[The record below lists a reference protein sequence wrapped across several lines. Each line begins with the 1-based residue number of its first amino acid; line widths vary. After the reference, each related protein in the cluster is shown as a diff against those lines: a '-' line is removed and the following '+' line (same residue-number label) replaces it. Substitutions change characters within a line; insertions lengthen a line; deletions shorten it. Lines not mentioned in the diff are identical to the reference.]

1 MTDPRALT
9 RVMVEL
15 LWSLRREG
23 FAIATSQSIDVL
35 RAVRA
40 VGLADPGALREAIA
54 CIVVDRARERRRFDA
69 AFTRFFAPD
78 RAQRGTL
85 WERLAARGFDDD
97 ELTELRTLLRQ
108 LGEADGDAFVHLG
121 TLLERG
127 ADLDRLLQLA
137 GVSRALDAVQSP
149 LQTGFYA
156 HRVLQQLEMPRAYQS
171 LGALR
176 LRLVDALG
184 ERGEALADALRDEL
198 ARAGDEVRAHVRER
212 IDRRIVDPEPNRL
225 RRVDSAPFATLS
237 DDEIAEVTR
246 AVRAFVERLRA
257 GERVRR
263 RRAERGRIDP
273 HRTLRAAMRTGG
285 VPFAPARRAR
295 RRDRPRLLLLCDVS
309 DSVRAAAR
317 FMLEFVHAAHE
328 LFERTRSFVFVS
340 ELGET
345 TDLFAQEPASV
356 ALGHAYG
363 GSIVSVH
370 ANSNYG
376 RVLHDFE
383 QHHLRELDRRTTV
396 AILGDGRTNYHDDG
410 AEVLDHIRA
419 RAAALIWLSPESRS
433 EWATGDSAMFRY
445 ASKCTAV
452 LEVRCARELEEAART
467 LLLHR

>member
-40 VGLADPGALREAIA
+40 VGLADPGALREAIG

-69 AFTRFFAPD
+69 AFNRFFAPD

-97 ELTELRTLLRQ
+97 ELAELRTLLRQ
-108 LGEADGDAFVHLG
+108 LEEADGDAFVHLG

-176 LRLVDALG
+176 LRLIDALG

-212 IDRRIVDPEPNRL
+212 IDRRVVDLEPNRP

-246 AVRAFVERLRA
+246 AVRAFVERLRGESAFGAGALSA
-257 GERVRR
+257 GESIPTAHCAPRC
-263 RRAERGRIDP
+263 E
-273 HRTLRAAMRTGG
+273 RAASPLPPHAAPGAATARGSSFCATSATR
-285 VPFAPARRAR
+285 FAPPPGSCSSSSTPRTSSSSAR
-295 RRDRPRLLLLCDVS
+295 
-309 DSVRAAAR
+309 
-317 FMLEFVHAAHE
+317 
-328 LFERTRSFVFVS
+328 
-340 ELGET
+340 G
-345 TDLFAQEPASV
+345 AS
-356 ALGHAYG
+356 
-363 GSIVSVH
+363 SS
-370 ANSNYG
+370 
-376 RVLHDFE
+376 
-383 QHHLRELDRRTTV
+383 
-396 AILGDGRTNYHDDG
+396 
-410 AEVLDHIRA
+410 
-419 RAAALIWLSPESRS
+419 
-433 EWATGDSAMFRY
+433 
-445 ASKCTAV
+445 
-452 LEVRCARELEEAART
+452 
-467 LLLHR
+467 